1 MAEQPPDET
10 FDDEVAVALPP
21 DLRRWID
28 ATAEERGVSR
38 TELVRQTLAAS
49 RAVAEA
55 DSAPPDDD
63 LGPPIE
69 ASAVGGDRIVT
80 EASLDERIE
89 ALEAEFTELVEDVR
103 ERTIQVKRE
112 ADEKADAEHAHPD
125 LAARLDA
132 VRSAQADLAER
143 VEALDDDMSAV
154 DDRIDRGFDNYR
166 EVLDYLTEAVDDL
179 EERLDALAAAVV
191 SVRDDV
197 GGVRERTRQR
207 RRVDILA
214 ERANERGVRR
224 AACESCGT
232 SIDVALLSAPRC
244 PSCEAPFGDVEPKG
258 WLFGSPTLLTDDP
271 PALEGGEADDQR
283 DADHRYWEDGSQ
295 GDKS

>member
-10 FDDEVAVALPP
+10 VDDELAVALPP
-21 DLRRWID
+21 DLRRWVD
-28 ATAEERGVSR
+28 AIAEERGVSR

-49 RAVAEA
+49 RAVSEAE
-55 DSAPPDDD
+55 SPPPDAD

-69 ASAVGGDRIVT
+69 ASAVGGDRLVT
-80 EASLDERIE
+80 ESALDERID
-89 ALEAEFTELVEDVR
+89 ALEAEFAELVEDVR

-112 ADEKADAEHAHPD
+112 ADDKADAEHAHPD

-132 VRSAQADLAER
+132 VRSAQSDLAER
-143 VEALDDDMSAV
+143 VEAIDDDLSAV
-154 DDRIDRGFDNYR
+154 DDRVDQGFENYR

-179 EERLDALAAAVV
+179 EERCDALAAAVV

-197 GGVRERTRQR
+197 GAVRERARQR

-214 ERANERGVRR
+214 ERANERGVRQ

-244 PSCEAPFGDVEPKG
+244 PSCEAPFGDVEPKD

-271 PALEGGEADDQR
+271 PALEGGEADERSKAD
-283 DADHRYWEDGSQ
+283 DADREDGSR
-295 GDKS
+295 GDRL